1 MNAGLPQVRGR
12 WPALTVATL
21 ALLGCLLLGWGAPR
35 QALLSY
41 LFAFLFFTGLSVG
54 SLALAMVHVL
64 TGGAWGFYIRPY
76 LLAAARALPL
86 QAVMAL
92 PLLIGVRVLY
102 PWASPELLA
111 HDAVLRAQSWYL
123 DPFFFIG
130 RTIVYFA
137 VWLALLAAFER
148 RIENPRLLPRVAAPG
163 LIIYALTATLAA
175 VDWVMSLLPH
185 WHSTVFG
192 MTIATGWMLAAAALA
207 TLCAMAPGRSNDTQ
221 LPRLSHDL
229 GNLLLMFVLVWS
241 YLAFMQYLTVW
252 IADLPAETVWYIPR
266 TLTTWRLLAW
276 FLIAFHFAVPFT
288 VLLSRRA
295 KRRRT
300 WLAWIAALLLISNL
314 VDALWLVAPDQH
326 PQGLALHWTDLL
338 APLGLGALW
347 LCVFIGRAPAA
358 RVRASASF
366 SPPHPAGH
374 AHG

>member
-12 WPALTVATL
+12 WPALTVAML
-21 ALLGCLLLGWGAPR
+21 ALLGCLLFGWRTPR

-41 LFAFLFFTGLSVG
+41 LFAFFFFTGLSVG

-86 QAVMAL
+86 LAVMAL

-111 HDAVLRAQSWYL
+111 RDAILRAQSWYL
-123 DPFFFIG
+123 DPYFFIG

-163 LIIYALTATLAA
+163 LIVYALTATLAA

-207 TLCAMAPGRSNDTQ
+207 TLCAMAAARSNDTQ

-300 WLAWIAALLLISNL
+300 WLAWIAALLLIANL

-347 LCVFIGRAPAA
+347 LRVFIGRAPAA

-366 SPPHPAGH
+366 STPHPGGH

>member
-1 MNAGLPQVRGR
+1 MNAGLRQVRGR
-12 WPALTVATL
+12 LPALTVATL

-111 HDAVLRAQSWYL
+111 RDAILRAQSWYL
-123 DPFFFIG
+123 DPYFFIG

-148 RIENPRLLPRVAAPG
+148 GIGNPRLLPRVAAPG
-163 LIIYALTATLAA
+163 LIVYALTATLAA

-207 TLCAMAPGRSNDTQ
+207 TLCAMAAARSNDTQ

-300 WLAWIAALLLISNL
+300 WLAWIAALLLIANL

-358 RVRASASF
+358 RVRASSSF
-366 SPPHPAGH
+366 APLHPAGH

>member
-1 MNAGLPQVRGR
+1 
-12 WPALTVATL
+12 
-21 ALLGCLLLGWGAPR
+21 
-35 QALLSY
+35 
-41 LFAFLFFTGLSVG
+41 
-54 SLALAMVHVL
+54 MVHVL

-86 QAVMAL
+86 LAVMAL

-111 HDAVLRAQSWYL
+111 RDAILRAQSWYL
-123 DPFFFIG
+123 DPYFFIG

-207 TLCAMAPGRSNDTQ
+207 TLCAMAAARSNDTQ

-300 WLAWIAALLLISNL
+300 WLAWIAALLLIANL

-358 RVRASASF
+358 RVRASSSF
-366 SPPHPAGH
+366 APPHPAGH

>member
-12 WPALTVATL
+12 WAALAVATL
-21 ALLGCLLLGWGAPR
+21 ALVGCLLLGWGAPR

-64 TGGAWGFYIRPY
+64 TGGAWGFHLRPY

-86 QAVMAL
+86 QALMAL

-123 DPFFFIG
+123 NPYFFIG

-137 VWLALLAAFER
+137 AWLALLAAFER
-148 RIENPRLLPRVAAPG
+148 RIDNPRLLPRIAAAG
-163 LIIYALTATLAA
+163 LIVYALTATLAA

-207 TLCAMAPGRSNDTQ
+207 TLCATAAARSSDPQ

-252 IADLPAETVWYIPR
+252 IADLPAETSWYIPR
-266 TLTTWRLLAW
+266 TVTTWRLLAW

-300 WLAWIAALLLISNL
+300 WLAWIAALLLLANL

-326 PQGLALHWTDLL
+326 PQGLALHWTDLF

-347 LCVFIGRAPAA
+347 LCVYIGRTPAV
-358 RVRASASF
+358 RERASASL
-366 SPPHPAGH
+366 STPYAVGH
-374 AHG
+374 IHG